1 MTTIS
6 QVKKSG
12 EKFLSSVSS
21 NNKTILV
28 FAHVGLSK
36 STTSGTERQFIQHVG
51 AFSPAQKNG
60 QFYKAVAGPELA
72 QQMEENVENVKF
84 MSKMKKLG
92 YSQENNLILFSDAYQ
107 CFTPRQVISAM
118 FSFISNLKKS
128 QKDHKICFILKDEEQ
143 VKMFSKFFIPSFI
156 KLDAKVKNFL
166 CTSLDSILKSVR
178 SDVDI
183 ESLPSLQ
190 SSLDKRESLTRLLA
204 VRSDLLCLSLY
215 ESFCILVIQQS
226 VLQPVMKS
234 LLALTNDGQQQN
246 QSPGGPQNKNQNL
259 YQLKKEESIVKP
271 DNNQSESSFN
281 ISSEEAGQDS
291 FLLAESES
299 SRDDSRIENDLREAP
314 SLLKANAL
322 LISPS
327 EISQDR
333 FNPGNSTMFIQPI
346 FYENVKWKSKAMS
359 ANPSSY
365 THLLYLECYVHPTAE
380 TFKVAIKPPHNLLR
394 GDNINNEYFYEVM
407 PNFTRYLGKDGT
419 SLTCWTLKTTF
430 DLLDSFITTSRKKH
444 AVKQFNLFVKEF
456 DNFKKMILIP
466 EFKELL
472 TRFDSIVTLYNKKTR
487 SLARVPDLELSEMP
501 NYLNTILAQDSSCV
515 LHTEQVSNVY
525 SGSLL

>member
-1 MTTIS
+1 MTTIN

-21 NNKTILV
+21 DNKTILV
-28 FAHVGLSK
+28 FAQIGLSA

-60 QFYKAVAGPELA
+60 QFYKAVAGPELS
-72 QQMEENVENVKF
+72 QQMKDNVTNVKF

-92 YSQENNLILFSDAYQ
+92 YSLENDVILFNDAYQ
-107 CFTPRQVISAM
+107 CFTPHQVVSSM
-118 FSFISNLKKS
+118 LSFISNLKKS

-143 VKMFSKFFIPSFI
+143 VKIFSKFFIPSFI

-190 SSLDKRESLTRLLA
+190 SSQDKRESLTALLG

-234 LLALTNDGQQQN
+234 LLAVTNAGQQQTPSKSGS
-246 QSPGGPQNKNQNL
+246 QTKTEDL
-259 YQLKKEESIVKP
+259 YLLKKEESMGKH
-271 DNNQSESSFN
+271 DNSHSFN
-281 ISSEEAGQDS
+281 TSSEQVGQDS

-299 SRDDSRIENDLREAP
+299 SRDESRIENDLREAP

-322 LISPS
+322 LTSPS
-327 EISQDR
+327 EITQDF
-333 FNPGNSTMFIQPI
+333 FNPDSTTTMFFQPI
-346 FYENVKWKSKAMS
+346 FYENVKWKSKAT
-359 ANPSSY
+359 ATNPTSF
-365 THLLYLECYVHPTAE
+365 THLLYFECFLHPTAE

-394 GDNINNEYFYEVM
+394 GDNINNEYFYEVR

-430 DLLDSFITTSRKKH
+430 DLLDSFITASRKKH
-444 AVKQFNLFVKEF
+444 SVSQFNLFVKEF

-466 EFKELL
+466 EFKKLL
-472 TRFDSIVTLYNKKTR
+472 TRFDSIVTLYNKKTG
-487 SLARVPDLELSEMP
+487 SLAKVPHLELSEMS
-501 NYLNTILAQDSSCV
+501 NYLNTQLAQDSSCV
-515 LHTEQVSNVY
+515 LHAEQVSNVY

>member
-1 MTTIS
+1 MTTI
-6 QVKKSG
+6 QEVKKSG

-21 NNKTILV
+21 ENKTILV
-28 FAHVGLSK
+28 FAQIGLSN
-36 STTSGTERQFIQHVG
+36 SSTSGTERQFIQHVG
-51 AFSPAQKNG
+51 AFSPAHKNG
-60 QFYKAVAGPELA
+60 QFYKAVVGPELS
-72 QQMEENVENVKF
+72 QQMKDNKTNVKF
-84 MSKMKKLG
+84 MTKIKKLG
-92 YSQENNLILFSDAYQ
+92 YSLENNVVLFNDAYQ
-107 CFTPRQVISAM
+107 CFNPRQVISAM

-128 QKDHKICFILKDEEQ
+128 QKDHKICFILKDAEQ
-143 VKMFSKFFIPSFI
+143 VKIFSKFFIPSFI

-190 SSLDKRESLTRLLA
+190 SSQDKRESLTVLLG

-215 ESFCILVIQQS
+215 ESFCILVTQQA
-226 VLQPVMKS
+226 VLQPVMKT
-234 LLALTNDGQQQN
+234 LLAVSN
-246 QSPGGPQNKNQNL
+246 QGPAGSQS
-259 YQLKKEESIVKP
+259 KKEETRVKP
-271 DNNQSESSFN
+271 DNGQNDSIFN
-281 ISSEEAGQDS
+281 ISSNQVEQDS

-299 SRDDSRIENDLREAP
+299 SRDSSRIETDLREAP
-314 SLLKANAL
+314 SLLKANVL
-322 LISPS
+322 LTSPS
-327 EISQDR
+327 EITHDF
-333 FNPGNSTMFIQPI
+333 FNPNTSSTMFLQPI
-346 FYENVKWKSKAMS
+346 FYENEKGKSKAS
-359 ANPSSY
+359 ATNPASY
-365 THLLYLECYVHPTAE
+365 THLLYLECYIHPTAE

-419 SLTCWTLKTTF
+419 TLTCWTPKTTF

-444 AVKQFNLFVKEF
+444 SVSQFNIFVKEF
-456 DNFKKMILIP
+456 EHFKKMILIA
-466 EFKELL
+466 EFKKLL
-472 TRFDSIVTLYNKKTR
+472 TRFDSIVTLYNNKTQ
-487 SLARVPDLELSEMP
+487 SLARVPDLELTEMA